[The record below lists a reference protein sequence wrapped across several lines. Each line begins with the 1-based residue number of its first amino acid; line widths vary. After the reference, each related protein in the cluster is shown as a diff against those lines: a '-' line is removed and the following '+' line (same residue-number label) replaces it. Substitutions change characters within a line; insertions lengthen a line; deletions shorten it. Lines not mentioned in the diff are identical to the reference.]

1 MMSLPARDLILR
13 SHAERGVSKDG
24 ASSGILIQR
33 APFEKAARHHGHA
46 QREAGQ
52 HGPALL

>member
-1 MMSLPARDLILR
+1 MVSLPARDLILR

-46 QREAGQ
+46 QTEAGQ